1 MDTINKRKAREY
13 DSPLLASLL
22 AEITPEEHA
31 RTQNQMMMSA
41 HIADAIEAKGWTK
54 KTFAEKIGQSPS
66 VITKWLSG
74 SHNFTLDT
82 LTDIQ
87 RVLGIQLL
95 CVEEIKPEVQLIT
108 KVVYTPIY
116 ISDNR
121 QSKNKNSVLVTSNNS
136 NWQQPFGT
144 A

>member
-54 KTFAEKIGQSPS
+54 KTFANKIGQSPS

-95 CVEEIKPEVQLIT
+95 CVEEIEPVKEV
-108 KVVYTPIY
+108 
-116 ISDNR
+116 
-121 QSKNKNSVLVTSNNS
+121 VTIVKFQPLYVNS
-136 NWQQPFGT
+136 NGSQKQYLG
-144 A
+144 